1 MTTTGELTLAALR
14 DEFKTF
20 TEGVEALARTL
31 ETSDDRDELRLFL
44 ATVAEWRTALY
55 NAEAPATC
63 RLQMVEIRARHER
76 LSWTETS

>member
-1 MTTTGELTLAALR
+1 MSTTGELTLAALR

-20 TEGVEALARTL
+20 AEGVETLARTL

-44 ATVAEWRTALY
+44 STVAEWRAGLY
-55 NAEAPATC
+55 LAEAPATL
-63 RLQMVEIRARHER
+63 RLQMVEIQARHNR